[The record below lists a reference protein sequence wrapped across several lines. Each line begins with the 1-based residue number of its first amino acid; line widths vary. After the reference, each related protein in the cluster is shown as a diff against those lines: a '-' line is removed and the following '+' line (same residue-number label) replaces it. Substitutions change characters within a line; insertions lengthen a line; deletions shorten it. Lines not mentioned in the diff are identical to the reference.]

1 MRLVLDLLGM
11 FAGIFAG
18 RAWQYYRDV
27 PQMRVSRRIHA
38 AREDIASQ
46 VHRAEEQM
54 RRTAYR
60 GRM

>member
-1 MRLVLDLLGM
+1 MLDLLGV
-11 FAGIFAG
+11 FAGVFAG
-18 RAWQYYRDV
+18 RAWQYYLDA
-27 PQMRVSRRIHA
+27 PQMRVSRRMHM

-54 RRTAYR
+54 RRAAYR